1 MYIHPLVL
9 HVQNYTNPL
18 VIHAHTCT
26 CIFTHNNE
34 ISKENNVERT
44 RAEEQSSHSPKQIR
58 CLVEMKLRSKEPMH
72 RFLGWNISNGTLQT
86 NCKLETQVL
95 QAKEE
100 TR

>member
-1 MYIHPLVL
+1 MGGQLL
-9 HVQNYTNPL
+9 ESSQ
-18 VIHAHTCT
+18 
-26 CIFTHNNE
+26 
-34 ISKENNVERT
+34 ENNVERT

-86 NCKLETQVL
+86 NWKHATQVL
-95 QAKEE
+95 QANVQ